1 MEHQPDANLEPDV
14 FLWLVL
20 IGALVH
26 LVAVLWL
33 CKGCWGSLRLALT
46 RPVETPKG
54 TRAEAGKRWVHGEY
68 QVNLRYRPSSSR
80 EIPGSRTLA
89 SLIKRG

>member
-1 MEHQPDANLEPDV
+1 MGYQEGDTLEPDA

-20 IGALVH
+20 TGALVH

-33 CKGCWGSLRLALT
+33 CKGCWGSLKLALT
-46 RPVETPKG
+46 RPVETPRG
-54 TRAEAGKRWVHGEY
+54 NRAEAGKHWVHGEY